1 MEQRRLNWPAWLAL
15 GISIFA
21 LIVAFGSMAM
31 SQRATWMMWN
41 VPNWSNPQIP
51 PAVPPAW
58 HGRGERGPMAPGW
71 HERGERGPMAPGW
84 HERGERGFA
93 PMPGWGMPGMK
104 GGKGW
109 FGGFFG
115 GLFRLIDGLLKLAA
129 LALLVWLGIRIFRQR
144 QNPPATTPPTTPPA
158 PPLTPAGHDPRVE

>member
-41 VPNWSNPQIP
+41 VPTWSNPQIP

-58 HGRGERGPMAPGW
+58 QGRGERGPMAPDW
-71 HERGERGPMAPGW
+71 HGRGEHR
-84 HERGERGFA
+84 FV

-104 GGKGW
+104 GGKSW
-109 FGGFFG
+109 FGGFLG

-144 QNPPATTPPTTPPA
+144 QNPPAATPPSTPPA